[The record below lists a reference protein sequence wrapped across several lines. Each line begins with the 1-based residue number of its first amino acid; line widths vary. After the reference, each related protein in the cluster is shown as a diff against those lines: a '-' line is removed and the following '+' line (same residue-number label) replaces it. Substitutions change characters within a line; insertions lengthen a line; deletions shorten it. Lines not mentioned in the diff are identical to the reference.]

1 MGTHRNTGKKG
12 SFLGPDYRAN
22 FSPASETNPLKIK
35 LYLARGAIQPGL
47 KRGFSNRARI
57 FNPAKWAWKSEKISY
72 FSPGWKAIGHSRWFC
87 FQDTSWL
94 PLGRKEKRFQWNEGD
109 KIENLIR
116 CLASFKAQIEY
127 KNIDFN
133 VDKVK
138 QYEAV
143 REAMNSAGFEDIHF
157 SFDRCK

>member
-12 SFLGPDYRAN
+12 SVLGPDYMAN

-35 LYLARGAIQPGL
+35 LYLARDVIQREL
-47 KRGFSNRARI
+47 KSGFSNRSRI
-57 FNPAKWAWKSEKISY
+57 FSPAKWAWKSEKIS
-72 FSPGWKAIGHSRWFC
+72 GHSRWFC
-87 FQDTSWL
+87 FQETSWL
-94 PLGRKEKRFQWNEGD
+94 PLRRKEKRFQWNEGD

-116 CLASFKAQIEY
+116 CLASLKARMEY

-133 VDKVK
+133 ADKVK

-143 REAMNSAGFEDIHF
+143 RVAMNLASFEDIF
-157 SFDRCK
+157 SFDLCK

>member
-12 SFLGPDYRAN
+12 SVLGPDYMAN

-35 LYLARGAIQPGL
+35 LYLARGAIQREL
-47 KRGFSNRARI
+47 KSAFSNRARI
-57 FNPAKWAWKSEKISY
+57 FSPAKWARKSEKISY
-72 FSPGWKAIGHSRWFC
+72 FSPGWKVIGHSRWFC

-94 PLGRKEKRFQWNEGD
+94 PLRRKEKRFQWNEGD

-116 CLASFKAQIEY
+116 CLASFKAWMEY

-133 VDKVK
+133 ADKVK

-143 REAMNSAGFEDIHF
+143 REAKNLASFEDIF
-157 SFDRCK
+157 SFDLCK